1 MRRSMGA
8 VVEAVW
14 EERDMRQNQVQP
26 QPGHRSSGKHW
37 LQRLALTALMV
48 PCLVI
53 GGDELARQYIVFQYQ
68 ANDAAIGGEQTAP
81 AVATAGGLQ
90 SIGSNADDSTRV
102 DPLVTVTVW
111 ESPNQDGDTDG
122 DRNIYGLLRITDA
135 VTANPIEYSDGDTTF
150 PGWTHQ
156 EIRFAVN
163 SDGAGDQSEPRV
175 AITASDGS
183 FPQTYQIL
191 VTWTDSGSGV
201 PVVKGR
207 LFEFQSDD
215 AGTLA
220 PLDGQ
225 GEFTVFPGTVET
237 TRASDVEFDTTD
249 VAARRFLVSAIYA
262 GNSGTDGGII
272 VRQIDA
278 REASGLGS
286 LLRLV
291 ATENAGAPVLPLT
304 QRLAA
309 GRNVFGLVWDFDDGS
324 GRQDVRW
331 QLFRSDGTTHT
342 SAQRPAQNDAGNSYS
357 RPDITLASICPE
369 AAEHNCSDR
378 ADSFDTFEDEDLTHD
393 HVGLVMQPNH
403 YQIINNE
410 STQSSLP
417 SYTLPADLL
426 VLDDSVETI
435 QGPQIAAVSRAERE
449 GELSYFDDT
458 DFSEEAYFPP
468 KGQDFLLSWAR
479 SSALPGVE
487 SEVIGWRVSQTDKVT
502 LTAIGPPPAA
512 LNAASDVALA
522 AFPFSLVERFFCSD
536 FGDDGVGRT
545 EYTYCRSQ
553 FMDYAMAWKASGASE
568 SGDIFVSLIGD
579 PGGVDLDL
587 SIYDGPAEAEE
598 NEAGL
603 AFSTTVKNANNLPA
617 GPGFTVRFETPFSG
631 FTRTDFNRWACNTES
646 GSETNRVCTYIGNQ
660 LNPGFEVQ
668 LNYVATAPSSGGTQS
683 SVATVHADEGGQVYD
698 GTGSSSGGGG
708 FGGTGAEPGEDKN
721 PDTSRQSKTVQTSVN
736 STPPVVSI
744 PETTSE
750 VLEDA
755 GTLTVTVSLDKNA
768 EDEVSIP
775 YSLSGTATAGD
786 DYSNFTASPIVIA
799 AGSREATIQG
809 TVVDDS
815 LDEGRETVV
824 ITLGTPTNAT
834 LGANDTHTL
843 TIQDDDPLPTL
854 SVADVTVTEGDADT
868 VNAVFTV
875 SLSAASGRAVSVAYA
890 TSDGSA
896 RTADGDYQARSGT
909 LSFAAGETTKT
920 VTVPVQGDTR
930 DEADETFELG
940 LSDPSNATVT
950 TNSATGTITDDDPL
964 PALSIADASQAEGDS
979 GTRDLQFSVQLSAAS
994 GRDITVAY
1002 ATSDGTATTAD
1013 SDYNAASGTLTFA
1026 AGETQKTIEV
1036 SIVGDTRNEA
1046 DETFEV
1052 TLSNPAQATLDQATA
1067 TGTIQND
1074 EGLPTLSVADVS
1086 VAEGHSGT
1094 TAMTFTVELSAVSG
1108 QTVTAD
1114 YATVEGTATDGD
1126 FVAATGQIT
1135 IPAGQS
1141 TASIE
1146 ISVQGD
1152 RLDEADETFDLV
1164 LSNPGNAALE
1174 DGRATGTIV
1183 DDDATPSLAIAAA
1196 TVTEGNSGQ
1205 QTLTLAVTLS
1215 AASGRT
1221 VTVRYTTRDGSAT
1234 TADGDYQARSGQL
1247 SFAPSETSQSIQ
1259 VAVNGDT
1266 RHEPDEQ
1273 FSVRL
1278 SEATNATIQTAT
1290 ANGTI
1295 TNDDAVP
1302 ELRVGNAQVEEGNSG
1317 TATLNFTVSLSAA
1330 SGQAVSMQFATRDDS
1345 ATTGDS
1351 DYSAASGSLTIPAGE
1366 TSRRVAV
1373 TVAGDTRN
1381 EADETLQLVISEAQ
1395 NAQIV
1400 DATGVGTIIND
1411 DPLPALR
1418 IEDRSIAEG
1427 DSGTSRLVFPV
1438 SLSAASGR
1446 MVTVSYQTADGT
1458 ATTADGDYVAASG
1471 SVAFA
1476 PGETAKTIEVQIS
1489 GDTVREEDE
1498 SFSVTLSS
1506 PANASLERAAAAGT
1520 IVNDEGVPTVTV
1532 ADVEIAEGDSGLS
1545 PVVFEVRL
1553 SAESA
1558 SAVTLDFATRDGSAT
1573 TVDNDYESSSG
1584 TLTFAPGE
1592 TAKSVTVNVRGDA
1605 LDEADEQFQL
1615 RLSNASGAAIGDSSA
1630 TATITD
1636 DDPLPALSIA
1646 DVTYGEGN
1654 SGSRVVEMTISLSRT
1669 SGRDVSLSWASR
1681 DGTATTADGDY
1692 QAGSGSLTIPAGSA
1706 SASIG
1711 LQLGGDTR
1719 HEADEHLTVTL
1730 SNPTHA
1736 TLADDTGR
1744 LTIRNDDAAPA
1755 LSVSDVSVTE
1765 GNSGDR
1771 NAAFV
1776 VRLSAASGR
1785 TASVRFATAD
1795 GSATASSGDYVA
1807 RSGTLTFQAGE
1818 TEKTVGVTVRGDTRD
1833 EPNETFTLA
1842 LSQPSGASLGTS
1854 TATGTIRDDDAA
1866 PSLSATGASVSEGHS
1881 GTSSLVFQLDLSAA
1895 SGKTVAV
1902 SVATADGSASQA
1914 AGDYESV
1921 ATRVS
1926 FAPGETRKQV
1936 AVPVRGDR
1944 LNESDETLA
1953 LTLGSASNAT
1963 LATTSV
1969 TGTIVNDDPLPALS
1983 IGDTTLAEGDS
1994 GNTQAQFTVQLS
2006 AASGREVQVSYQT
2019 SDDSASAS
2027 AGDYVSSSGTLA
2039 LAPGETSATVTVP
2052 VSGDLLDE
2060 ADERFVVTLSAPVR
2074 ATLAD
2079 AEAVGLI
2086 EDDDRT
2092 PELSIASAGV
2102 LEGDSGT
2109 VSLQFDVSLSA
2120 PSGRAISVRYATADG
2135 TATTADGDYDAT
2147 SGQLNFAAG
2156 QTIRSISVTVRGDT
2170 NVEADEQFT
2179 VVLTDPVN
2187 AILETASATGGI
2199 GNDDEAG
2206 GGGGSGSLGLLWLW
2220 GCLLAGWMRRRAL
2233 AELGRSRQPG

>member
-1 MRRSMGA
+1 MSQNFVDRFRSGFLSVSHWVRRGSL
-8 VVEAVW
+8 VT
-14 EERDMRQNQVQP
+14 
-26 QPGHRSSGKHW
+26 
-37 LQRLALTALMV
+37 LLT
-48 PCLVI
+48 PCVLL
-53 GGDELARQYIVFQYQ
+53 GGDQLAKQFTVFHYQ
-68 ANDAAIGGEQTAP
+68 SNDPAIGGRQANSD
-81 AVATAGGLQ
+81 VATAGGVEEI
-90 SIGSNADDSTRV
+90 STNSDGSVFV
-102 DPLVTVTVW
+102 DPLITVTVW
-111 ESPNQDGDTDG
+111 DSRNQDGDTDG
-122 DRNIYGLLRITDA
+122 DRNVYARLQITN
-135 VTANPIEYSDGDTTF
+135 TTTLNPVGYSDQDGAY
-150 PGWTHQ
+150 PGWEHQ
-156 EIRFAVN
+156 EVVVPVN
-163 SDGAGDQSEPRV
+163 TTQAGDQSHPRV
-175 AITASDGS
+175 AITPSDGTY
-183 FPQTYQIL
+183 PQTFQVAIVWNDSSNGSTQI
-191 VTWTDSGSGV
+191 
-201 PVVKGR
+201 KGR
-207 LFEFQSDD
+207 VFEFESDD
-215 AGTLA
+215 LA
-220 PLDGQ
+220 SFAPKGGID
-225 GEFTVFPGTVET
+225 EFFVFPSSWNLS
-237 TRASDVEFDTTD
+237 RDADIEFDSTTNSLD
-249 VAARRFLVSAIYA
+249 NFLVSSIFLDEAESA
-262 GNSGTDGGII
+262 QGVS
-272 VRQIDA
+272 VRRIPADTTSDTG
-278 REASGLGS
+278 EVLSITNTVDTAS
-286 LLRLV
+286 
-291 ATENAGAPVLPLT
+291 NPVLPT
-304 QRLAA
+304 HQRLAVGNDVYA
-309 GRNVFGLVWDFDDGS
+309 VSWGFDDGS
-324 GRQDVRW
+324 GHGEVRW
-331 QLFRSDGTTHT
+331 QLFNNDGSSLTTPNGVEAVD
-342 SAQRPAQNDAGNSYS
+342 SGVSFSQ
-357 RPDITLASICPE
+357 PDIALVDVCENSFESCVEKSDSGPSRDEGSLTLD
-369 AAEHNCSDR
+369 N
-378 ADSFDTFEDEDLTHD
+378 LL
-393 HVGLVMQPNH
+393 LVMEPNH
-403 YQIINNE
+403 YRIIR
-410 STQSSLP
+410 SSDN
-417 SYTLPADLL
+417 YAMQGDLETI
-426 VLDDSVETI
+426 DASVEFVSN
-435 QGPQIAAVSRAERE
+435 PQASAVNRVERE
-449 GELSYFDDT
+449 GQESSYEDFGSNAPFDEGSVQQET
-458 DFSEEAYFPP
+458 LEYPP
-468 KGQDFLLSWAR
+468 RGQDYLIVWVAPSAVDGLNSVVR
-479 SSALPGVE
+479 SKRLRADDEVLISAFVGADLNS
-487 SEVIGWRVSQTDKVT
+487 SERPAVS
-502 LTAIGPPPAA
+502 
-512 LNAASDVALA
+512 
-522 AFPFSLVERFFCSD
+522 AFPFSEVLRLPCTD
-536 FGDDGVGRT
+536 NGPDGVG
-545 EYTYCRSQ
+545 TYYFTTCRLQ
-553 FMDYAMAWKASGASE
+553 FMDYAVSWGSSGASDP
-568 SGDIFVSLIGD
+568 GDVFVSLIGD
-579 PGGVDLDL
+579 PGGVDL
-587 SIYDGPAEAEE
+587 SVSEYTGPTEVSSSESGQLFAV
-598 NEAGL
+598 
-603 AFSTTVKNANNLPA
+603 TVANSPEDSKSNLPA
-617 GPGFTVRFETPFSG
+617 GPGFKVRVSTEFSN
-631 FTRTDFNRWACNTES
+631 FQRTDFNRWSCSPEE
-646 GSETNRVCTYIGNQ
+646 GSETNQICTYFGRE
-660 LNPGFEVQ
+660 LNPGFETQFRYSV
-668 LNYVATAPSSGGTQS
+668 TAPASSGESTS
-683 SVATVHADEGGQVYD
+683 TATLEADEGGQTYD
-698 GTGSSSGGGG
+698 GTGSSAGGGG
-708 FGGTGAEPGEDKN
+708 FGEGGEPGEVED
-721 PDTSRQSKTVQTSVN
+721 PDTSRQAKSVTTSVN

-755 GTLTVTVSLDKNA
+755 GTLTVTVALDKNA

-964 PALSIADASQAEGDS
+964 PGLSIADASQAEGDS

-1345 ATTGDS
+1345 ATAADS

-1395 NAQIV
+1395 NARIV

-1418 IEDRSIAEG
+1418 IENRSIAEG

-1438 SLSAASGR
+1438 SLSVASGR

-2120 PSGRAISVRYATADG
+2120 PSGRAVSVRYATADG

>member
-1 MRRSMGA
+1 MKLSRTGKRGRARGRLGVARWVRSIGVA
-8 VVEAVW
+8 TVL
-14 EERDMRQNQVQP
+14 
-26 QPGHRSSGKHW
+26 GGSIG
-37 LQRLALTALMV
+37 LALA
-48 PCLVI
+48 
-53 GGDELARQYIVFQYQ
+53 GDAVEFQYPVFEYQ
-68 ANDAAIGGEQTAP
+68 AHPIPMEGRQSSPD
-81 AVATAGGLQ
+81 VATAGGVIDQ
-90 SIGSNADDSTRV
+90 SRNEDGSVRPDA
-102 DPLVTVTVW
+102 LVSVVVW
-111 ESPNQDGDTDG
+111 EAENLDGDTNG
-122 DRNIYGLLRITDA
+122 QRNIYAMIRLVRPTTKD
-135 VTANPIEYSDGDTTF
+135 PIAYEDSESVN
-150 PGWTHQ
+150 PGWETQ
-156 EIRFAVN
+156 EYVLPSPIN
-163 SDGAGDQSEPRV
+163 TLTEGDQYEPKV
-175 AITASDGS
+175 AISASNGTD
-183 FPQTYQIL
+183 PQAYRFM
-191 VTWTDSGSGV
+191 VVWTNGGGASRRVDV
-201 PVVKGR
+201 RV
-207 LFEFQSDD
+207 FEFSTADIQAVEPVGEEPEAALVLE
-215 AGTLA
+215 AGLE
-220 PLDGQ
+220 L
-225 GEFTVFPGTVET
+225 FTP
-237 TRASDVEFDTTD
+237 DVEFFNDLD
-249 VAARRFLVSAIYA
+249 PSNSLKLDSSGHFVISAIVSTEDGASA
-262 GNSGTDGGII
+262 GLLAGWDDGSITVFVDTKVDG
-272 VRQIDA
+272 VGYVPTHQ
-278 REASGLGS
+278 S
-286 LLRLV
+286 LAV
-291 ATENAGAPVLPLT
+291 GHD
-304 QRLAA
+304 
-309 GRNVFGLVWDFDDGS
+309 VFGLAWSGAVDGS
-324 GRQDVRW
+324 ASDVRW
-331 QLFRSDGTTHT
+331 QLFGRDGGPTTEILPVASDAH
-342 SAQRPAQNDAGNSYS
+342 PEVWK
-357 RPDITLASICPE
+357 PDIALVDRCPE
-369 AAEHNCSDR
+369 SDFDGC
-378 ADSFDTFEDEDLTHD
+378 ADPREQAYNESIELDNVLLAME
-393 HVGLVMQPNH
+393 PNQ
-403 YQIINNE
+403 YQIVE
-410 STQSSLP
+410 SSAGYLVPDSLRSIDP
-417 SYTLPADLL
+417 SVD
-426 VLDDSVETI
+426 VVFD
-435 QGPQIAAVSRAERE
+435 PQALAVNRAERE
-449 GELSYFDDT
+449 SRIDTSDGFEIDPPRGQGYLLTWIRASRFDRVDAELMAHRLETGDQRVLTGLS
-458 DFSEEAYFPP
+458 DF
-468 KGQDFLLSWAR
+468 GHD
-479 SSALPGVE
+479 GVGG
-487 SEVIGWRVSQTDKVT
+487 IGVS
-502 LTAIGPPPAA
+502 
-512 LNAASDVALA
+512 
-522 AFPFSLVERFFCSD
+522 AFPFSEVVRHPCTDQGDEEGDFFYDRSD
-536 FGDDGVGRT
+536 
-545 EYTYCRSQ
+545 CRLQ
-553 FMDYAMAWKASGASE
+553 FMSYAVARQATSSTDA
-568 SGDIFVSLIGD
+568 GDIFVIEVGD
-579 PGGVDLDL
+579 PGGVDL
-587 SIYDGPAEAEE
+587 SVSEYEGPGSVGEGEV
-598 NEAGL
+598 GL
-603 AFSTTVKNANNLPA
+603 DFRAQVKNDSNLDP
-617 GPGFTVRFETPFSG
+617 GPGFELLFETAFEN
-631 FTRTDFNRWACNTES
+631 FTLTSFNRWSCNPQE
-646 GSETNRVCTYIGNQ
+646 GAATNTVCTYIGRG
-660 LNPGFEVQ
+660 LNPGLAIDLTYQVDTP
-668 LNYVATAPSSGGTQS
+668 ATARSSET
-683 SVATVHADEGGQVYD
+683 SVATVGGVEEAGATYD
-698 GTGSSSGGGG
+698 GTGSSSGGGE
-708 FGGTGAEPGEDKN
+708 FGVPAEPGEEKT
-721 PDTSRQSKTVQTSVN
+721 PDTTNQSKSVVTTVQR
-736 STPPVVSI
+736 TPPVVSL

-755 GTLTVTVSLDKNA
+755 GTLTVTVALDKNA

-786 DYSNFTASPIVIA
+786 DYSNFTASPIVIP

-809 TVVDDS
+809 TVVDDN

-854 SVADVTVTEGDADT
+854 TVADVTVDEGDSGT
-868 VNAVFTV
+868 VDAVFTV
-875 SLSAASGRAVSVAYA
+875 TLSAASGRAVTVAYA
-890 TSDGSA
+890 TSDGTA

-930 DEADETFELG
+930 DEANETFELG
-940 LSDPSNATVT
+940 LSEPSNATVT

-979 GTRDLQFSVQLSAAS
+979 GTRNLQFSVQLSAAS

-1002 ATSDGTATTAD
+1002 ATSDGSATTAD
-1013 SDYNAASGTLTFA
+1013 SDYNAANGTLTFA
-1026 AGETQKTIEV
+1026 AGETQKTIDV
-1036 SIVGDTRNEA
+1036 AIVGDTRNEA

-1086 VAEGHSGT
+1086 VAEGNSGT
-1094 TAMTFTVELSAVSG
+1094 TTMTFTVELSAVSG

-1114 YATVEGTATDGD
+1114 YATVEATATDAD
-1126 FVAATGQIT
+1126 FVAATGQIS

-1141 TASIE
+1141 TATIE

-1152 RLDEADETFDLV
+1152 RLDEVDETFDLV
-1164 LSNPGNAALE
+1164 LSNPANAALE

-1196 TVTEGNSGQ
+1196 TVTEGDSGQ

-1221 VTVRYTTRDGSAT
+1221 VTVRYATQDGSAT

-1278 SEATNATIQTAT
+1278 SEATNASIQTAS
-1290 ANGTI
+1290 AIGTI

-1302 ELRVGNAQVEEGNSG
+1302 ALRVSNAQVDEGNSG
-1317 TATLNFTVSLSAA
+1317 TVALNFTVSLSAA
-1330 SGQAVSMQFATRDDS
+1330 SGQAVSMQFTTRDDS
-1345 ATTGDS
+1345 ATTADS

-1395 NAQIV
+1395 NAQIA
-1400 DATGVGTIIND
+1400 DATGVGTIVND

-1427 DSGTSRLVFPV
+1427 NSGTSRLVFPV

-1446 MVTVSYQTADGT
+1446 TVTVNYQTADGT
-1458 ATTADGDYVAASG
+1458 ATTADSDYVAASG
-1471 SVAFA
+1471 SLTFA
-1476 PGETAKTIEVQIS
+1476 PGETAKTIEVQIT

-1498 SFSVTLSS
+1498 SFSVTLAA
-1506 PANASLERAAAAGT
+1506 PANASLERATAAGT

-1532 ADVEIAEGDSGLS
+1532 ADVEITEGDSGLS

-1558 SAVTLDFATRDGSAT
+1558 SAVTLDYATRDGSAT
-1573 TVDNDYESSSG
+1573 TVDNDYESTSG

-1605 LDEADEQFQL
+1605 LDEANEQFQL

-1630 TATITD
+1630 TATIAD
-1636 DDPLPALSIA
+1636 DDPLPSVSIA

-1654 SGSRVVEMTISLSRT
+1654 SGSRVVEMTVSLSSV
-1669 SGRDVSLSWASR
+1669 SGRDVSLNWASA

-1706 SASIG
+1706 TATIG

-1730 SNPTHA
+1730 SSPTHA

-1833 EPNETFTLA
+1833 EPDETFTLA

-1854 TATGTIRDDDAA
+1854 TATGTIRDDDAV

-1983 IGDTTLAEGDS
+1983 IGDTSLAEGDS

-2027 AGDYVSSSGTLA
+2027 AGDYVSSSGTLT

-2060 ADERFVVTLSAPVR
+2060 ANERFVVTLSAPVR
-2074 ATLAD
+2074 ASLAD

-2086 EDDDRT
+2086 EDDDPT

-2109 VSLQFDVSLSA
+2109 VGLQFDVSLTA
-2120 PSGRAISVRYATADG
+2120 PSGRAVSVRYATADG

-2170 NVEADEQFT
+2170 TVEADEQFT
-2179 VVLTDPVN
+2179 VTLTDPVN
-2187 AILETASATGGI
+2187 ATLGAASATGGI
-2199 GNDDEAG
+2199 GNDDEAGG

-2233 AELGRSRQPG
+2233 AEPGRSRLPG

>member
-1 MRRSMGA
+1 MGA
-8 VVEAVW
+8 VIGAVW
-14 EERDMRQNQVQP
+14 EERDMRRNHLQ
-26 QPGHRSSGKHW
+26 HRLSGLLSGNRRIRK
-37 LQRLALTALMV
+37 LALAALIA

-122 DRNIYGLLRITDA
+122 DRNIYGSLRITDA

-156 EIRFAVN
+156 EIRFSVN
-163 SDGAGDQSEPRV
+163 SELVGNQSEPRV

-183 FPQTYQIL
+183 FPQTYQVL

-207 LFEFQSDD
+207 LFAFQSDD
-215 AGTLA
+215 ASTLA

-225 GEFTVFPGTVET
+225 GEFTVFPGAFTT
-237 TRASDVEFDTTD
+237 TRASDVAFDTTAD
-249 VAARRFLVSAIYA
+249 PIRRFLVSAIFTA
-262 GNSGTDGGII
+262 DAGTDRGLI
-272 VRQIDA
+272 VRQIAADDA
-278 REASGLGS
+278 AGTGNVIT
-286 LLRLV
+286 LV
-291 ATENAGAPVLPLT
+291 ATESAGAPVYPLT

-309 GRNVFGLVWDFDDGS
+309 GRNVFGLTWDFDDGA
-324 GRQDVRW
+324 GRRDVRW
-331 QLFRSDGTTHT
+331 QLFGADG
-342 SAQRPAQNDAGNSYS
+342 SEYLAAQRVSQVDSGESYA
-357 RPDITLASICPE
+357 RPDIALGDICPDD
-369 AAEHNCSDR
+369 ALDDC
-378 ADSFDTFEDEDLTHD
+378 ADSSDSSQSSTALSPD
-393 HVGLVMQPNH
+393 HVLLVMEPNH
-403 YQIINNE
+403 YQLIPNE
-410 STQSSLP
+410 NGMNSPASYVLPESLERIDP
-417 SYTLPADLL
+417 TVAT
-426 VLDDSVETI
+426 V
-435 QGPQIAAVSRAERE
+435 QGPQVATVGRAERE
-449 GELSYFDDT
+449 GQESYFN
-458 DFSEEAYFPP
+458 DFDGSGEDFYPP
-468 KGQDFLLSWAR
+468 KGEDFVLIWAR
-479 SSALPGVE
+479 DSELPGVE
-487 SEVIGWRVSQTDKVT
+487 SEIIGRRVSQTDNVT
-502 LTAIGPPPAA
+502 LTAISPLPAEH
-512 LNAASDVALA
+512 NAASGMAVAG
-522 AFPFSLVERFFCSD
+522 FPFSLVVRDFCSD
-536 FGDDGVGRT
+536 FGDQFADGNYY
-545 EYTYCRSQ
+545 YTNCRSQ
-553 FMDYAMAWKASGASE
+553 FMDYALAWQASGPNDD
-568 SGDIFVSLIGD
+568 GDIFVSLVGD

-587 SIYDGPAEAEE
+587 SVYDGPSEAEE

-603 AFSTTVKNANNLPA
+603 AFTATVKNANNLPA

-668 LNYVATAPSSGGTQS
+668 LNYVATAPASGGALS

-698 GTGSSSGGGG
+698 GTGSSMSSGGG
-708 FGGTGAEPGEDKN
+708 FGGTGDNPGEDKN
-721 PDTSRQSKTVQTSVN
+721 PDTTRQSKTVQTSVN
-736 STPPVVSI
+736 STPPVVSL

-755 GTLTVTVSLDKNA
+755 GTLTVTVALDKNA

-786 DYSNFTASPIVIA
+786 DYSNFTASPIVIP

-809 TVVDDS
+809 TVVDDN

-854 SVADVTVTEGDADT
+854 SVADVTVDEGDSGT
-868 VNAVFTV
+868 VDAVFTV
-875 SLSAASGRAVSVAYA
+875 TLSAASGRAVTVAYA

-909 LSFAAGETTKT
+909 LNFAVGETTKT

-930 DEADETFELG
+930 DEANETFELG
-940 LSDPSNATVT
+940 LSDPFNATVT

-979 GTRDLQFSVQLSAAS
+979 GTRNLQFSVQLSAAS

-1002 ATSDGTATTAD
+1002 ATSDGSATTAD
-1013 SDYNAASGTLTFA
+1013 SDYNAANGTLTFA
-1026 AGETQKTIEV
+1026 AGETQKTIDV
-1036 SIVGDTRNEA
+1036 AIVGDTRNEA

-1086 VAEGHSGT
+1086 VAEGNSGT

-1114 YATVEGTATDGD
+1114 YATVEATATDAD
-1126 FVAATGQIT
+1126 FVAATGQIS

-1141 TASIE
+1141 TATIE

-1152 RLDEADETFDLV
+1152 RLDEVDETFDLV

-1196 TVTEGNSGQ
+1196 TVTEGDSGQ

-1221 VTVRYTTRDGSAT
+1221 VTVRYATQDGSAT

-1278 SEATNATIQTAT
+1278 SEATNASIQTAS
-1290 ANGTI
+1290 AIGTI

-1302 ELRVGNAQVEEGNSG
+1302 ALRVSNAQVDEGNSG
-1317 TATLNFTVSLSAA
+1317 TVELNFTVSLSAA
-1330 SGQAVSMQFATRDDS
+1330 SGQAVSMQFTTRDDS
-1345 ATTGDS
+1345 ATTADS

-1395 NAQIV
+1395 NAQIA
-1400 DATGVGTIIND
+1400 DATGVGTIVND

-1427 DSGTSRLVFPV
+1427 NSGTSRLVLPV

-1446 MVTVSYQTADGT
+1446 TVTVNYQTADGT
-1458 ATTADGDYVAASG
+1458 ATTADSDYVAASG
-1471 SVAFA
+1471 SLTFA
-1476 PGETAKTIEVQIS
+1476 PGETAKTIEVQIT

-1498 SFSVTLSS
+1498 SFSVTLAA
-1506 PANASLERAAAAGT
+1506 PANASLERATAAGT

-1532 ADVEIAEGDSGLS
+1532 ADVEITEGDSGLS

-1558 SAVTLDFATRDGSAT
+1558 SAVTLDYATRDGSAT
-1573 TVDNDYESSSG
+1573 TVDNDYESTSG

-1605 LDEADEQFQL
+1605 LDEANEQFQL

-1630 TATITD
+1630 TATIAD
-1636 DDPLPALSIA
+1636 DDPLPSVSIG

-1654 SGSRVVEMTISLSRT
+1654 SGSRVVEMTVSLSSV
-1669 SGRDVSLSWASR
+1669 SGRDVSLNWASA

-1706 SASIG
+1706 TATIG

-1730 SNPTHA
+1730 SSPTHA

-1755 LSVSDVSVTE
+1755 LSVSDVSITE

-1833 EPNETFTLA
+1833 EPDETFTLA
-1842 LSQPSGASLGTS
+1842 LSQPSGASLGSS
-1854 TATGTIRDDDAA
+1854 TATGTIRDDDAV

-1914 AGDYESV
+1914 AGDYDSV

-1983 IGDTTLAEGDS
+1983 IGDTSLAEGDS

-2006 AASGREVQVSYQT
+2006 AASGREVQVNYQT

-2027 AGDYVSSSGTLA
+2027 AGDYVSSSGTLT
-2039 LAPGETSATVTVP
+2039 LAPGETSAIVLVP

-2060 ADERFVVTLSAPVR
+2060 ANERFVVTLSAPVR

-2086 EDDDRT
+2086 EDDDRA

-2109 VSLQFDVSLSA
+2109 VGLQFDVSLSA
-2120 PSGRAISVRYATADG
+2120 PSGRAVSVRYATADG

-2170 NVEADEQFT
+2170 TVEADEQFT
-2179 VVLTDPVN
+2179 VTLTDPVN
-2187 AILETASATGGI
+2187 ATLDTASATGGI
-2199 GNDDEAG
+2199 GNDDEAGG

-2220 GCLLAGWMRRRAL
+2220 GCLLAGWMRRRAM
-2233 AELGRSRQPG
+2233 AELGRSRLPG

>member
-1 MRRSMGA
+1 MGA
-8 VVEAVW
+8 VVEAAW
-14 EERDMRQNQVQP
+14 EERDMRQDQVQP

-90 SIGSNADDSTRV
+90 SIGSNADGSTRV

-183 FPQTYQIL
+183 FPQTYQVL

-207 LFEFQSDD
+207 LFAFQSDD
-215 AGTLA
+215 ASTLA

-225 GEFTVFPGTVET
+225 GEFTVFPGTFTT
-237 TRASDVEFDTTD
+237 TRASDVAFDTTAD
-249 VAARRFLVSAIYA
+249 PIRRFLVSAIFTA
-262 GNSGTDGGII
+262 DAGTDRGLI
-272 VRQIDA
+272 VRQIAADDA
-278 REASGLGS
+278 AGTGNVIT
-286 LLRLV
+286 LV
-291 ATENAGAPVLPLT
+291 ATESAGAPVHPLT

-309 GRNVFGLVWDFDDGS
+309 GRNVFGLVWDFDDGA
-324 GRQDVRW
+324 GRRDVRW
-331 QLFRSDGTTHT
+331 QLFGADG
-342 SAQRPAQNDAGNSYS
+342 SEYLAAQRVSQVDGGESYA
-357 RPDITLASICPE
+357 RPDIALGDICPDD
-369 AAEHNCSDR
+369 ALDDC
-378 ADSFDTFEDEDLTHD
+378 ADSLDSSESSTSLSPD
-393 HVGLVMQPNH
+393 HVLLVMEPNH
-403 YQIINNE
+403 YQLIPNE
-410 STQSSLP
+410 NGMTGP
-417 SYTLPADLL
+417 ASYTLPDNLQTI
-426 VLDDSVETI
+426 DSSVASVS
-435 QGPQIAAVSRAERE
+435 GPQVVTVGRAERE
-449 GELSYFDDT
+449 GAQSNTAGNFGNSAVDNY
-458 DFSEEAYFPP
+458 PP
-468 KGQDFLLSWAR
+468 KGEDFTLTWVR

-487 SEVIGWRVSQTDKVT
+487 SEVMGRRISQSDDVT
-502 LTAIGPPPAA
+502 LTAIGPLPAEH
-512 LNAASDVALA
+512 NAAQNVAVA
-522 AFPFSLVERFFCSD
+522 GFPFSLVVREYCSD
-536 FGDDGVGRT
+536 FGQVDGPDDGT
-545 EYTYCRSQ
+545 YYFTYCRSQ
-553 FMDYAMAWKASGASE
+553 FMDYALAWQASGPNDD
-568 SGDIFVSLIGD
+568 GDIFVSLVGD

-587 SIYDGPAEAEE
+587 SVYDGPAEAEE

-603 AFSTTVKNANNLPA
+603 AFTATVKNANNLPA
-617 GPGFTVRFETPFSG
+617 GPGFTVRFQTPFSG
-631 FTRTDFNRWACNTES
+631 FTRTDFNRWACNAES

-660 LNPGFEVQ
+660 LNPGFEIQ
-668 LNYVATAPSSGGTQS
+668 LNYVATAPGSGGELS
-683 SVATVHADEGGQVYD
+683 SIATVHADEGGQVYD
-698 GTGSSSGGGG
+698 GTGSSMPSEGG
-708 FGGTGAEPGEDKN
+708 FGGVGDNPGEEKN
-721 PDTSRQSKTVQTSVN
+721 PDTTRQSKTVETSVN
-736 STPPVVSI
+736 STPPVVSL

-755 GTLTVTVSLDKNA
+755 GTLTVTVALDKNA

-875 SLSAASGRAVSVAYA
+875 SLSAASGRAVTVAYA

-1400 DATGVGTIIND
+1400 DATGVGTIVND

-1615 RLSNASGAAIGDSSA
+1615 QLSNASGAAIGDSSA

-1706 SASIG
+1706 SATIG

-2086 EDDDRT
+2086 EDDDRM

-2120 PSGRAISVRYATADG
+2120 PSGRAVSVRYATADG

-2187 AILETASATGGI
+2187 AVLETASATGGI

>member
-1 MRRSMGA
+1 MGA
-8 VVEAVW
+8 VIGAVW
-14 EERDMRQNQVQP
+14 EERDMRRNHLQ
-26 QPGHRSSGKHW
+26 HRLSGLLSGNRRIRK
-37 LQRLALTALMV
+37 LALAALIA

-122 DRNIYGLLRITDA
+122 DRNIYGSLRITDA

-156 EIRFAVN
+156 EIRFSVN
-163 SDGAGDQSEPRV
+163 SELVGNQSEPRV

-183 FPQTYQIL
+183 FPQTYQVL

-207 LFEFQSDD
+207 LFAFQSDD
-215 AGTLA
+215 ASTLA

-225 GEFTVFPGTVET
+225 GEFTVFPGAFTT
-237 TRASDVEFDTTD
+237 TRASDVAFDTTAD
-249 VAARRFLVSAIYA
+249 PIRRFLVSAIFTA
-262 GNSGTDGGII
+262 DAGTDRGLI
-272 VRQIDA
+272 VRQIAADDA
-278 REASGLGS
+278 AGTGNVIT
-286 LLRLV
+286 LV
-291 ATENAGAPVLPLT
+291 ATESAGAPVHPLT

-309 GRNVFGLVWDFDDGS
+309 GRNVFGLVWDFDDGA
-324 GRQDVRW
+324 GRRDVRW
-331 QLFRSDGTTHT
+331 QLFGANGSEYLA
-342 SAQRPAQNDAGNSYS
+342 AQRVSQVDGGESYA
-357 RPDITLASICPE
+357 RPDIALGDICPDD
-369 AAEHNCSDR
+369 ALDDC
-378 ADSFDTFEDEDLTHD
+378 ADSLDSSESSTSLSPD
-393 HVGLVMQPNH
+393 HVLLVMEPNH
-403 YQIINNE
+403 YQLIPNE
-410 STQSSLP
+410 NGMTGP
-417 SYTLPADLL
+417 ASYTLPENLQTI
-426 VLDDSVETI
+426 DSSVPSVS
-435 QGPQIAAVSRAERE
+435 GPQVVTVGRAERE
-449 GELSYFDDT
+449 GAQSNTAGNFGDSAVDNY
-458 DFSEEAYFPP
+458 PP
-468 KGQDFLLSWAR
+468 KGEDFTLTWVR

-487 SEVIGWRVSQTDKVT
+487 SEVMGRRISQSDDVT
-502 LTAIGPPPAA
+502 LTAIGPLPAEH
-512 LNAASDVALA
+512 NAAQNVAVA
-522 AFPFSLVERFFCSD
+522 GFPFSLVVREYCSD
-536 FGDDGVGRT
+536 FGQVDGPDDGT
-545 EYTYCRSQ
+545 YYFTYCRSQ
-553 FMDYAMAWKASGASE
+553 FMDYALAWQASGPNDD
-568 SGDIFVSLIGD
+568 GDIFVSLVGD

-587 SIYDGPAEAEE
+587 SVYDGPAEAEE

-603 AFSTTVKNANNLPA
+603 AFTATVKNANNLPA

-668 LNYVATAPSSGGTQS
+668 LNYVATAPASGGALN

-698 GTGSSSGGGG
+698 GTGSSMSSGGG
-708 FGGTGAEPGEDKN
+708 FGGVGDSPGEDKN
-721 PDTSRQSKTVQTSVN
+721 PDTTRQSKTVQTSVS
-736 STPPVVSI
+736 STPPVVSL

-755 GTLTVTVSLDKNA
+755 GTLTVTVALDKNA

-786 DYSNFTASPIVIA
+786 DYSNFTASPIVIP

-809 TVVDDS
+809 TVVDDN

-854 SVADVTVTEGDADT
+854 TVADVTVDEGDSGT
-868 VNAVFTV
+868 VDAVFTV
-875 SLSAASGRAVSVAYA
+875 TLSAASGRAVTVAYA
-890 TSDGSA
+890 TSDGTA

-979 GTRDLQFSVQLSAAS
+979 GTRNLQFSVQLSAAS

-1026 AGETQKTIEV
+1026 AGETQKTIDV
-1036 SIVGDTRNEA
+1036 AIVGDTRNEA

-1400 DATGVGTIIND
+1400 DATGVGTIVND

-2120 PSGRAISVRYATADG
+2120 PSGRAVSVRYATADG